1 MSEVSSASSAPA
13 SSSSPESA
21 SAQTQPET
29 TANEPKGGNISA
41 KSDSGGKQPQES
53 AMAAAERK
61 FKVKINGAEQEVS
74 EKELLEGYQTRKAAD
89 EKFRE
94 AAMTR
99 KQAEDFINLLKK
111 DPAKV
116 LTDPRLG
123 IDARKWAEEY
133 LLKQLEDEMLDPKE
147 KELRQYKKQ
156 LEEIENEKKAA
167 KEEQEKTRTA
177 ELTAKYTEDFTKDIT
192 SALSTSGLPKTEHT
206 VKRMAY
212 YMHQGLKRGMDLK
225 AGDVVDLVKNDY
237 INEQKSLYSSMDG
250 ESLLSILGPEIADKI
265 RKHDLSKL
273 RNPNSG
279 LKTPEKQPEGSPE
292 HRKAAPKVS
301 KDEWR
306 EKMERIKRGE
316 E

>member
-1 MSEVSSASSAPA
+1 MSETSSASSAPA
-13 SSSSPESA
+13 SSSSPESTN
-21 SAQTQPET
+21 AQT
-29 TANEPKGGNISA
+29 EPVSDKGSNIPASNSNPKSA
-41 KSDSGGKQPQES
+41 EGKQPHES

-61 FKVKINGAEQEVS
+61 FKVKINGAEQEVG

-99 KQAEDFINLLKK
+99 KQAEDFINLLRQ

-123 IDARKWAEEY
+123 IDARKFAEDF

-147 KELRQYKKQ
+147 KELRKYKKQ
-156 LEEIENEKKAA
+156 LEEYEQSQKAA
-167 KEEQEKTRTA
+167 KEEQEKARTA

-192 SALSTSGLPKTEHT
+192 TALSSSGLPKTEHT

-237 INEQKSLYSSMDG
+237 INEQKSLYSSLDG

-265 RKHDLSKL
+265 RKHDLSRLKS
-273 RNPNSG
+273 PQSG
-279 LKTPEKQPEGSPE
+279 LRTPDKQ
-292 HRKAAPKVS
+292 APSDRESSKPNPKMS
-301 KDEWR
+301 KDSWR